1 MAGNG
6 RPTRGHTRRLI
17 RRLESAGVPID
28 SSISAA
34 MQSVDVGEFT
44 DYELEPFWHDRPLV
58 FLETSRGGVKTIS
71 APHMIATML
80 HHLELSPGQEV
91 LILGAKGGY
100 IAALVAHIVG
110 PEGGVV
116 VVDPS
121 REVVDHVRDR
131 LSSVA
136 ETHTVRVRKMR
147 QLTHCPPQLPDP
159 LDRVLVTGSLHELP
173 EWLESR
179 MSDGGFAVA
188 PIGGRF
194 SQHLVKRERAGENWL
209 DTDLGGVLFGPVDIA
224 ETEPEPLT
232 AQTLAELLREAAILG
247 DEIDLFTE
255 GISQQLNDLSIAL
268 EQLPQDLGPLPQPH
282 ELEEEPPWALD
293 SDMWMDEVHPVV
305 DLLTAEMD
313 WLAEVWHILI
323 TLLDVRL
330 MQPGRPDSDDDEES
344 VGGFGRHGDLVP

>member
-1 MAGNG
+1 MFMAEH
-6 RPTRGHTRRLI
+6 RGQTRRLI
-17 RRLESAGVPID
+17 QRLETAGVPID

-34 MQSVDVGEFT
+34 MRSINIGEFT

-58 FLETSRGGVKTIS
+58 FLETSKGGVKTIS

-80 HHLELSPGQEV
+80 HHLELAPGQEV

-131 LSSVA
+131 LSSVS

-159 LDRVLVTGSLHELP
+159 LDRVLVTGSLTQLP
-173 EWLESR
+173 AWLESR
-179 MSDGGFAVA
+179 MADGGFSVA

-194 SQHLVKRERAGENWL
+194 SQHLIKRERTGENWL

-224 ETEPEPLT
+224 ETEPEPLS
-232 AQTLAELLREAAILG
+232 AKNLAELLREAAILG
-247 DEIDLFTE
+247 DEIDLFSE
-255 GISQQLNDLSIAL
+255 EISGRLEYLSLALDELPDDLEPLSGPPDL
-268 EQLPQDLGPLPQPH
+268 EN
-282 ELEEEPPWALD
+282 EPPWVLD
-293 SDMWMDEVHPVV
+293 SDIWVDEVHPIV

-313 WLAEVWHILI
+313 WLGDVWQLLI

-330 MQPGRPDSDDDEES
+330 MQPGHPDADDEEES